1 MQAETLIAKI
11 IQCAYDVRS
20 QLSAGY
26 LEVVYRNALLIELR
40 ECGLTAEAEA
50 PLNVLYKGNVV
61 GEYRADIMVD
71 NRVIVE
77 LKAVQ
82 KLSPIH
88 EAQLVNYLT
97 TTGIDNGLLINFGSD
112 KLEVKR
118 KYRVYRPTHGF

>member
-26 LEVVYRNALLIELR
+26 LEIVYRNALLVELR
-40 ECGLTAEAEA
+40 ESGLTADSEV
-50 PLNVLYKGNVV
+50 PLSVFYKGNVV
-61 GEYRADIMVD
+61 GEYRADIVVD

-82 KLSPIH
+82 KLSSIH

-97 TTGIDNGLLINFGSD
+97 TTGIDDGLLINFGSD

-118 KYRVYRPTHGF
+118 KYRVYRPTK